1 MKNDYSTKRLVLALL
16 AISII
21 FLIGACGG
29 GGSDSDTNSAV
40 TGTIAGTVSG
50 TTVIAVDDDG
60 TIVASDDTRG
70 DPPDTDLDG
79 DGNAESY
86 AFILTAIP
94 VGVDIRIFLV
104 ADDGVFPMYFEDNGA
119 DVNVFSLS
127 SGTDIRL
134 GHVVTSGQGDNATAL
149 PQSNPLDNP
158 AVNAGGVDALGAT
171 IADFVGTWVG
181 GIPYLMEDSE
191 SGIKNIELTLSAS
204 GNTLVGTVTY
214 TDEGSTLD
222 ITGIVI
228 GGIFTF
234 DLPTDE
240 PGNPDCANWDVS
252 FQTIL
257 DTSATIMSIIGSG
270 TFCSEGGGKSGDFFG
285 FLTRS

>member
-1 MKNDYSTKRLVLALL
+1 MKNDYSIRRFVLAFL

-21 FLIGACGG
+21 FLIDACGG
-29 GGSDSDTNSAV
+29 GGSDSDTNPAA
-40 TGTIAGTVSG
+40 TGTITGSVSG

-60 TIVASDDTRG
+60 EIVASDDTRG

-79 DGNAESY
+79 DGNAESFS
-86 AFILTAIP
+86 FILSAIP

-104 ADDGVFPMYFEDNGA
+104 TDDGVFPMYFDDNGT

-127 SGTDIRL
+127 SGTDISL
-134 GHVVTSGQGDNATAL
+134 GHVATVGQGDNATAV
-149 PQSNPLDNP
+149 PQRNPLDNP
-158 AVNAGGVDALGAT
+158 VVNAKGVESLSAT
-171 IADFVGTWVG
+171 ISDFVGTWEG
-181 GIPYLMEDSE
+181 GIPYVMEDGE
-191 SGIKNIELTLSAS
+191 SGIKNTELTLNAS
-204 GNTLVGTVTY
+204 GSTLVGTITY

-252 FQTIL
+252 FQTLL
-257 DTSATIMSIIGSG
+257 DTSSTIMSIVGSG
-270 TFCSEGGGKSGDFFG
+270 TFCGEGGGKSGDFFG
-285 FLTRS
+285 FLTRF